1 MKFFHKYNR
10 LECRQVEKMRKI
22 DELYGNFPAL
32 KNACQEVYQLYR
44 SGKISADHHGKIY
57 SDTFDN
63 YFKINIS
70 F

>member
-1 MKFFHKYNR
+1 
-10 LECRQVEKMRKI
+10 MRKI